1 MGVMVVGLACGLLA
15 GCAAGEEPVDAVGTW
30 GEDAEGEPHLVLAE
44 DGTATGSDGCNR
56 MSGDWSEGEDGDVTF
71 GVFAITSMACEDV
84 DTWLSGASTAEVE
97 GDDLVVRDESGEE
110 IGTLVRSS

>member
-1 MGVMVVGLACGLLA
+1 M
-15 GCAAGEEPVDAVGTW
+15 
-30 GEDAEGEPHLVLAE
+30 
-44 DGTATGSDGCNR
+44 
-56 MSGDWSEGEDGDVTF
+56 
-71 GVFAITSMACEDV
+71 FAITSMACEGV